1 MGAASLHEP
10 CLYTDTR
17 SGSKPKDETAKKTN
31 TNFLFKLV
39 KYELFFHKN
48 HKTVRAQV
56 KFMTWFIFF
65 RLEQLA
71 REVIVSGEQVIN
83 QKKAGVVCHY
93 LLMLCHSGS
102 PALENSWNSHFL
114 ASPGAELYPL
124 KDTSQKSALQTLHS
138 SD

>member
-17 SGSKPKDETAKKTN
+17 SGNKPKDETAKKTN

-83 QKKAGVVCHY
+83 QKKGWCGLSLSINAVPLG
-93 LLMLCHSGS
+93 LS
-102 PALENSWNSHFL
+102 
-114 ASPGAELYPL
+114 SPGKQLEF
-124 KDTSQKSALQTLHS
+124 TLS
-138 SD
+138 CFSRG